1 MQLDVLLVGMDA
13 DLYDEFG
20 NYIGPELESDEEE
33 EEGYGDREPEAQEY
47 DVSYPRGQQYVLC
60 DSSLPVN
67 PNSEIKLSYL

>member
-1 MQLDVLLVGMDA
+1 MIYNFRGPYICAVQLDVLLVGMDA

-47 DVSYPRGQQYVLC
+47 DVSYPRVQQACFV
-60 DSSLPVN
+60 
-67 PNSEIKLSYL
+67 

>member
-1 MQLDVLLVGMDA
+1 MIYNFWRTIYPLCTLQLDVLLVVGMDA

-47 DVSYPRGQQYVLC
+47 DVSYSRDQH
-60 DSSLPVN
+60 
-67 PNSEIKLSYL
+67 LSFV